1 MESEN
6 QRPALGVLV
15 SLRPSGLGEDV
26 DAVVKE
32 FAERVARAVEAAG
45 GAPTL
50 IDVGADRRPAP
61 EELTDQFA
69 GLLIMGGSDVD
80 PALYGEA
87 PHPTTYGVD
96 TDADRY
102 EIAAVRAALNCGM
115 PLVGI
120 CRGLQVLNVACG
132 GTLVQDLGEETLH
145 HGPPDAFMV
154 TQRVRVD
161 ADSRLG
167 RILGRPE
174 VAVRT
179 GNHQAVREV
188 ADGFAV
194 VARADDGV
202 VEAIE
207 HATAWIIGMQWHP
220 EDPDA
225 DARDLAAIAEALVC
239 RAADGAPLPV
249 GSVGAAR
256 VGDMHARPSL
266 SSASE

>member
-1 MESEN
+1 MESEY
-6 QRPALGVLV
+6 QRPAIGVLV
-15 SLRPSGLGEDV
+15 SLRPSGLGADV
-26 DAVVKE
+26 DAVVRL
-32 FAERVARAVEAAG
+32 FAERAVDALDVAG

-50 IDVGADRRPAP
+50 IDIGAEARGAP
-61 EELTDQFA
+61 EALTDRFA
-69 GLLIMGGSDVD
+69 GLLIMGGADVD
-80 PALYGEA
+80 PAFYGEA

-96 TDADRY
+96 ADADRY
-102 EIAAVRAALNCGM
+102 EIAAVCAALDHGT
-115 PLVGI
+115 PIIGI

-132 GTLVQDLGEETLH
+132 GNLVQDLGAETPH

-161 ADSRLG
+161 AESRLG

-179 GNHQAVREV
+179 GNHQAVRGV
-188 ADGFAV
+188 AKDFTV

-207 HATAWIIGMQWHP
+207 HVTAWAVGMQWHP

-225 DARDLAAIAEALVC
+225 DARDLAAIASALVEQA
-239 RAADGAPLPV
+239 RKTARIPARSAAAN
-249 GSVGAAR
+249 R
-256 VGDMHARPSL
+256 
-266 SSASE
+266 